1 MSSLEK
7 CYSYSNCSYSV
18 LMAHISFEEKEVESD
33 VINLWFGKYNGIR
46 YMANTLAESGVDE
59 W

>member
-1 MSSLEK
+1 MKVLEGKYKSNSSRAT
-7 CYSYSNCSYSV
+7 V
-18 LMAHISFEEKEVESD
+18 LMAHITFEEEEVESD

-46 YMANTLAESGVDE
+46 YMANRLAKNGLDE

>member
-1 MSSLEK
+1 
-7 CYSYSNCSYSV
+7 
-18 LMAHISFEEKEVESD
+18 MAHISFEEKEVESD

-46 YMANTLAESGVDE
+46 YMANTLAEAGVDE